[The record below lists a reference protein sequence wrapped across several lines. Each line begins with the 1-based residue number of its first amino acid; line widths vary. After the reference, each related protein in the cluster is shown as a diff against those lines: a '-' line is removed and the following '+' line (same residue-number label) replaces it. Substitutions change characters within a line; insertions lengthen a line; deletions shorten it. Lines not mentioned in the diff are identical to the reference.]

1 MGVKSPSIRIIML
14 RNKKQCD
21 LNITSDFT
29 KYPRDAVV
37 DDSLNPRCSCDI
49 GTQQCPVD
57 AFYPPVKEKQVENTN
72 KSFNINVTK
81 KYNCTPRCN
90 K

>member
-1 MGVKSPSIRIIML
+1 MWS

-49 GTQQCPVD
+49 GTQQCPAN
-57 AFYPPVKEKQVENTN
+57 AFYPPVKEKQVDIKFQE
-72 KSFNINVTK
+72 KEM
-81 KYNCTPRCN
+81 
-90 K
+90 